1 MAGIA
6 IRTLLLGA
14 LLAGIGLVALTAGV
28 ADRSGPTAPAD
39 AWPWQSIAWRFPRD
53 AWPAG
58 RSYRCPAARCG
69 VQLDVHIR
77 PKVGFCNCTTGVTD
91 DEEVDRVSDL
101 DLISAQFTPQGAGVA
116 VGIAHLKGRAR
127 DYRLQRADGTVS
139 HARGVA
145 LSRGCDLI
153 VTVVEGSI
161 GANEPALSD
170 VLATAVT
177 GWVRDSLD
185 GRSR

>member
-6 IRTLLLGA
+6 GRTLLLCA
-14 LLAGIGLVALTAGV
+14 LAGIGLVALAAGV
-28 ADRSGPTAPAD
+28 ADRSGPAASAD
-39 AWPWQSIAWRFPRD
+39 ARPWQNIAWRFPRD

-58 RSYRCPAARCG
+58 RSYRCPTARCG

-77 PKVGFCNCTTGVTD
+77 PKVGFCNCSTGVTD

-101 DLISAQFTPQGAGVA
+101 DLISAQFTPRGAGATVE
-116 VGIAHLKGRAR
+116 VAHLKGRTR
-127 DYRLQRADGTVS
+127 DYRLQHADGTVS
-139 HARGVA
+139 AARGVA
-145 LSRGCDLI
+145 LSQGCDLI
-153 VTVVEGSI
+153 VAVVEGNV
-161 GANEPALSD
+161 GANEPALNA
-170 VLATAVT
+170 VLTAAVT

>member
-6 IRTLLLGA
+6 SRTLLLCA
-14 LLAGIGLVALTAGV
+14 LLAGIGLVALAAGV
-28 ADRSGPTAPAD
+28 ADRSGPTASAD
-39 AWPWQSIAWRFPRD
+39 ARQWQSIAWRFPRD

-77 PKVGFCNCTTGVTD
+77 PKIGFCNCTTGVTD

-101 DLISAQFTPQGAGVA
+101 DLISAQFTPRGAGTTVE
-116 VGIAHLKGRAR
+116 VAHLKGRAR
-127 DYRLQRADGTVS
+127 DYQLQNADGTVFP
-139 HARGVA
+139 ARGVA
-145 LSRGCDLI
+145 LSQGCDLI
-153 VTVVEGSI
+153 VAVVEGNV
-161 GANEPALSD
+161 GANEPALND
-170 VLATAVT
+170 VLAAAVT